1 VRDALPRRPRTT
13 FRVVASVPDLTP
25 HIRDWFADAGFSEL
39 AFVAPEE
46 ALFSVGMSRFLGAPQ
61 PLRRGQLFRFTR

>member
-1 VRDALPRRPRTT
+1 
-13 FRVVASVPDLTP
+13 VPDLTP
-25 HIRDWFADAGFSEL
+25 HIREWFADAGFSEL

-46 ALFSVGMSRFLGAPQ
+46 ALFSVGTSRFLGSPQ